1 MNVELFARLKKLI
14 STQLGVEEAEITPS
28 SHLQEDL
35 NADPLS
41 VADLI
46 VRLEEEFNLKIPR
59 EQIAQF
65 STVEDILNF
74 ISDQT
79 GEI

>member
-1 MNVELFARLKKLI
+1 MNEEIYSKVKKLI
-14 STQLGVEEAEITPS
+14 SAQLGVEEAEITAA
-28 SHLQEDL
+28 SHLQEDF

-41 VADLI
+41 IADLI
-46 VRLEEEFNLKIPR
+46 VGLETEFKIKIPK
-59 EQIAQF
+59 EQIAAS
-65 STVEDILNF
+65 STVEDIINF

>member
-1 MNVELFARLKKLI
+1 MTDELFTRLKKI
-14 STQLGVEEAEITPS
+14 TSVQLGVDEAEITPT

-35 NADPLS
+35 NADPIS
-41 VADLI
+41 IADLI
-46 VRLEEEFNLKIPR
+46 VRIEEEFNLKIP
-59 EQIAQF
+59 QGVATNF
-65 STVEDILNF
+65 LTVGDILNF

>member
-1 MNVELFARLKKLI
+1 MSKELFGRLKKII
-14 STQLGVEEAEITPS
+14 SSQLGVDEVEITLT

-35 NADPLS
+35 NADPIS
-41 VADLI
+41 IADLI
-46 VRLEEEFNLKIPR
+46 VRIEDEFNIKIP
-59 EQIAQF
+59 QGQAANF
-65 STVEDILNF
+65 LTVEDILNF

>member
-1 MNVELFARLKKLI
+1 MSEELFGRLKKII
-14 STQLGVEEAEITPS
+14 SSQLGVDETEIALT

-35 NADPLS
+35 NADPIS
-41 VADLI
+41 IADLI
-46 VRLEEEFNLKIPR
+46 VRIEDEFNIKIP
-59 EQIAQF
+59 QGHLVNF
-65 STVEDILNF
+65 LTVDDILNF

>member
-1 MNVELFARLKKLI
+1 MNDEFFGRLRKLI
-14 STQLGVEEAEITPS
+14 SAQLGVEEAEITPA

-41 VADLI
+41 IADLI
-46 VRLEEEFNLKIPR
+46 VRIEEEFNLKIPK

-65 STVEDILNF
+65 ATVEDILNF